1 MHLPVAICKDVLVHW
16 RWHLRS
22 YFLFGVNITDGC
34 YDDDDVKICKGKNN
48 WGIRKR
54 DFSSER
60 R

>member
-34 YDDDDVKICKGKNN
+34 YDDDDVKICKGKTT
-48 WGIRKR
+48 GGFEREIL
-54 DFSSER
+54 DSER